1 MTEITGKFR
10 EALGEENVLL
20 DEPMGKHTTFRI
32 GGNADIFVTPQGI
45 EGVCRA
51 VRLAEESGLP
61 YYFIGNGSNLLVR
74 DKGFRGIIIQIY
86 KGLSYINAEDN
97 IIRAG
102 AGALLSSVA
111 KKALDCSLT
120 GMECL
125 SGIPGTV
132 GGAVCMNAGAYGGE
146 IKDIFVSAKVL
157 VNGNVETIDNASS
170 QFGYRT
176 SSIMR
181 EGMTVLE
188 AVFELE
194 KGNYEDIKA
203 KMAELAQQ
211 RNSKQPVELPSAG
224 STFKRPEGYFAGK
237 LIDDS
242 GLRGY
247 SVGQAQVSPKHCGF
261 VVNNGGATAGEVIEL
276 IDHVRKTVYDK
287 FGVMLE
293 PEVRIIGE

>member
-1 MTEITGKFR
+1 MTEIINRFK
-10 EALGEENVLL
+10 ELLGENNVLL
-20 DEPMGKHTTFRI
+20 NEPMSAHTTFRI
-32 GGNADIFVTPQGI
+32 GGAADIFLTPDST
-45 EGVCRA
+45 ESVCKA
-51 VRLAEESGLP
+51 VETARKSGMP
-61 YYFIGNGSNLLVR
+61 YYIIGNGSNLLVK
-74 DKGFRGIIIQIY
+74 DNGFRGIIIQIY
-86 KGLSYINAEDN
+86 KNLSYINVEGN
-97 IIRAG
+97 IITAG
-102 AGALLSSVA
+102 AGALLSAVA
-111 KKALDCSLT
+111 RKALDNSLT

-146 IKDIFVSAKVL
+146 IKDVVVSSKAFI
-157 VNGNVETIDNASS
+157 NGNVETIDNAASE
-170 QFGYRT
+170 FGYRT
-176 SSIMR
+176 SRIMR
-181 EGMTVLE
+181 EGMIVLE
-188 AVFELE
+188 TTFKLE
-194 KGNYEDIKA
+194 KGNYDEIRA
-203 KMAELAQQ
+203 KMHELAQQ

-261 VVNNGGATAGEVIEL
+261 VVNNGGATAKEVLEL
-276 IDHVRKTVYDK
+276 IDHVQKTVYNK